1 MKSFS
6 RVVYAFTALTVVVG
20 LSACGSSSSSTA
32 PVASASPSA
41 SPSSDLPAGTIVR
54 VGAVNDPPFMFRD
67 AQGSWASLAAEMAR
81 QFGEYEHVKIEF
93 VDTSWPTII
102 AGLQTKKYDVIQPSL
117 NATPERKAV
126 VDFTD
131 AVSAAGALYFIKPGS
146 PYKTMADLNNPSVT
160 IATITGSA
168 EEQVTKT
175 LLPKAHLRS
184 LPTASVSDLATEV
197 ISGRSNVMVDSS
209 YLAPAIKGAFSLDSL
224 PDYASNPDGLEAVS
238 IGFAVRKGDTVLL
251 NALNKFIGEMKAS
264 GKLQALKDQ
273 WLTVQNALKG

>member
-54 VGAVNDPPFMFRD
+54 VGAAVGPPFMFRD
-67 AQGSWASLAAEMAR
+67 AQGGWTSFSAELVR

-93 VDTSWPTII
+93 VDTTWPTII
-102 AGLQTKKYDVIQPSL
+102 AGLQTNKYDVVQPI
-117 NATPERKAV
+117 NANAQRKLA

-131 AVSAAGALYFIKPGS
+131 GVSAAGALYFIKPGS

-209 YLAPAIKGAFSLDSL
+209 YLAPAIKGAFGLDSL
-224 PDYASNPDGLEAVS
+224 PDYASNPDGLDAVS
-238 IGFAVRKGDTVLL
+238 IALSVRKGDTVLL
-251 NALNKFIGEMKAS
+251 NALNKFIAEMKSS
-264 GKLQALKDQ
+264 GKLQALSNK